1 MKKLVLTSISLLLA
15 FLFLG
20 CAITPIVP
28 IIPNEPTEVP
38 EPTEVFDGD
47 FTPEPTSTP
56 APTPKP
62 ELPLSF
68 AYDSATKELRI
79 GGSSGYSEL
88 DIPVEAW
95 NATSLLVQDDD
106 FTMNAELFVPTVYT
120 GESTDIELKDMIDRT
135 DKSLGFI
142 RDYLSANAPSVYP
155 AEIAALPVRFDFG
168 NSQFGWWVEDAH
180 VYLGGGDGLYVKE
193 LKLSLSSVFT
203 ERERLYIIS
212 LINSDSVGWEQMG
225 FAEYLGTCIC
235 PYGEMVQLT
244 PLITQEEPYYDAAV
258 NAGYDDNAKTP
269 ESMRILYDVISRAC
283 FELGLDGWSSPMI
296 SKPVSFFASSYYTR
310 KYADKVN
317 SGDQD
322 LSLVMAVSFL
332 GWLDGKYGFEA
343 LSRFCFGQASFDE
356 AFGTD
361 YNRALD
367 AWTAHIIETYPEL

>member
-1 MKKLVLTSISLLLA
+1 MKKLVLASISLLLA

-68 AYDSATKELRI
+68 NYNSATKELLI
-79 GGSSGYSEL
+79 SGTSGYSKL

-106 FTMNAELFVPTVYT
+106 FSMDADLFVPTPYT
-120 GESTDIELKDMIDRT
+120 GGSSNIMLKDMIDRT
-135 DKSLGFI
+135 DKSLAFI
-142 RDYLSANAPSVYP
+142 REYLSANASAVYP
-155 AEIAALPVRFDFG
+155 AEIAALPVKFDFG
-168 NSQFGWWVEDAH
+168 HSQFGWWVEDDR
-180 VYLGGGDGLYVKE
+180 VYIGSGDGLYVKE
-193 LKLSLSSVFT
+193 LKLSLSSIFA
-203 ERERLYIIS
+203 ERDRLYVFS
-212 LINSDSVGWEQMG
+212 LINSDSAGWEQIG
-225 FAEYLGTCIC
+225 FAEYLNTCIS
-235 PYGEMVQLT
+235 PYGEMLQVT
-244 PLITQEEPYYDAAV
+244 PLITPEEPYYDAAV
-258 NAGYDDNAKTP
+258 NAGYDEDNKTP
-269 ESMRILYDVISRAC
+269 ESMRILYDIISRAC
-283 FELGLDGWSSPMI
+283 FELGLDGWSSAII
-296 SKPVSFFASSYYTR
+296 SRPVSFFTNSYYTR

-322 LSLVMAVSFL
+322 LSLVMAASFI

-343 LSRFCFGQASFDE
+343 LSLFCFGQASFDE

-361 YNRALD
+361 YQSALD

>member
-56 APTPKP
+56 VPTPKP
-62 ELPLSF
+62 
-68 AYDSATKELRI
+68 
-79 GGSSGYSEL
+79 EL

-106 FTMNAELFVPTVYT
+106 FTMNAELFVPTMYT
-120 GESTDIELKDMIDRT
+120 GEITDIELKDMIDRT

-142 RDYLSANAPSVYP
+142 RDYLSSNAPSVYP

-244 PLITQEEPYYDAAV
+244 PLITPKEPYYDAAV
-258 NAGYDDNAKTP
+258 NAGYDDKAKTP

-296 SKPVSFFASSYYTR
+296 SKPVSFFTSSYYTR

-317 SGDQD
+317 SGDQE
-322 LSLVMAVSFL
+322 LSLVMAVSFI

-361 YNRALD
+361 YQTAFT
-367 AWTAHIIETYPEL
+367 AWKAHIMETYPEL

>member
-20 CAITPIVP
+20 CTVTPIVP
-28 IIPNEPTEVP
+28 IIPNEPTAA
-38 EPTEVFDGD
+38 PTEVP
-47 FTPEPTSTP
+47 TEAPTEPPTP

-62 ELPLSF
+62 ELPLSST
-68 AYDSATKELRI
+68 YNSATKELRI
-79 GGSSGYSEL
+79 SGSSGYSKL
-88 DIPVEAW
+88 DIPVGAA

-106 FTMNAELFVPTVYT
+106 FTMDADLFVPTVYH
-120 GESTDIELKDMIDRT
+120 GGLSDIKLIDMIDRT

-142 RDYLSANAPSVYP
+142 RGCLSANAPSVYP
-155 AEIAALPVRFDFG
+155 AEIAALPVIFDFG
-168 NSQFGWWVEDAH
+168 HSQFGWWVEDGH

-193 LKLSLSSVFT
+193 LKLSLSSIFT

-244 PLITQEEPYYDAAV
+244 PLITQEEPYYEAAV

-269 ESMRILYDVISRAC
+269 ESMRILYDVMSRAC

-296 SKPVSFFASSYYTR
+296 SKPVSFFTSSYYTR

-322 LSLVMAVSFL
+322 LSLVMAASFI
-332 GWLDGKYGFEA
+332 GWLDDKYGFDA

-361 YNRALD
+361 YQSALD

>member
-28 IIPNEPTEVP
+28 IIPNEPTKA
-38 EPTEVFDGD
+38 PTEA
-47 FTPEPTSTP
+47 PTEAPTP

-68 AYDSATKELRI
+68 TYNSTTKELCI
-79 GGSSGYSEL
+79 SGTSGYSEL

-106 FTMNAELFVPTVYT
+106 FSMDADLFVPTVYH
-120 GESTDIELKDMIDRT
+120 GGVSDIKLIDMIDRT

-155 AEIAALPVRFDFG
+155 AEIAALPVKFDFG
-168 NSQFGWWVEDAH
+168 HSQFGWWVEDDR

-193 LKLSLSSVFT
+193 LKLSSIFA

-244 PLITQEEPYYDAAV
+244 PLITQEEPYYEAAV
-258 NAGYDDNAKTP
+258 NAGYDEDNKTP
-269 ESMRILYDVISRAC
+269 ESMRILYDVMSRAC

-317 SGDQD
+317 SGDQE
-322 LSLVMAVSFL
+322 LSLVMAVSFI

-361 YNRALD
+361 YQSALD